1 MLFIFFFYR
10 MYDFVGDKGNL
21 INMILRNFLNFD
33 NIFRVLKFNFIIKF
47 RRISFII
54 MSIG

>member
-1 MLFIFFFYR
+1 

-54 MSIG
+54 VSVG